1 MKKVKILGDTIN
13 KVADTSTVFEFSL
26 LNEGQSQDVTG
37 KAVSFTIANDSGY
50 LFDLPAVVDGN
61 VVSLDF
67 SNELLKQLTPDT
79 YHMEVSVTNAD
90 GDVEVYPSQGT
101 IDFRVGKNL
110 HGTQGEL
117 VTQITFDTVLRS
129 VDEKI
134 AEYTKTIVKGDKG
147 DTGPQGAQ
155 GPKGDKGDQGIQGAI
170 GPKGDKGDTG
180 PQGPIG
186 PQGIPGPAVKDGTVS
201 LSKLDDQLQE
211 NFISYNV
218 YQPTLYGAGGVNV
231 SNGKVTGFGTQNYWY
246 HAEYTVTPKS
256 ILMISFQKSD
266 NPAVMGHIFATDEL
280 DNVVASWEQGGGN
293 IEVLE
298 GYKITVP
305 EEATKVYV
313 QSFRN
318 YPIIAKILQYKSV
331 LDTVDDANSKLKS
344 QIENEFKAYKELN
357 NSNIYKFISRQG
369 TLDGYPEN
377 SNKAI
382 LNVKQNGFNYVR
394 VCVAFTS
401 DNVPVLIHDATIN
414 RVARNSDGSAIS
426 SSVNIADIT
435 LEQANTY
442 DWGIASGVIHKGMKI
457 PLLEDFLK
465 ICSFKSIFPT
475 LEFKPS
481 TATDEQLKSIIDM
494 LNQYGLVDKTYFT
507 TNVDAILLSVNKINP
522 AINIGFI
529 ANLNLPIKVD
539 YAMQFKTSLN
549 KVRIDMFDT
558 DTPSID
564 VINYASSKGV
574 GIKVGSAYSLADI
587 VKFASM
593 GVTDI
598 EVANVAFPAT
608 SLNEYYDTL

>member
-1 MKKVKILGDTIN
+1 M
-13 KVADTSTVFEFSL
+13 
-26 LNEGQSQDVTG
+26 
-37 KAVSFTIANDSGY
+37 
-50 LFDLPAVVDGN
+50 P
-61 VVSLDF
+61 
-67 SNELLKQLTPDT
+67 
-79 YHMEVSVTNAD
+79 D
-90 GDVEVYPSQGT
+90 GDVAKYPTEGGAKFRIENNLKETTGKLVPNVTFDSVLEYIDNEVYKLT
-101 IDFRVGKNL
+101 KNL
-110 HGTQGEL
+110 KGETGDIGTQGPEGEPGP
-117 VTQITFDTVLRS
+117 R
-129 VDEKI
+129 
-134 AEYTKTIVKGDKG
+134 
-147 DTGPQGAQ
+147 GPQGV
-155 GPKGDKGDQGIQGAI
+155 
-170 GPKGDKGDTG
+170 
-180 PQGPIG
+180 
-186 PQGIPGPAVKDGTVS
+186 PGPAVEDGTIS

-218 YQPTLYGAGGVNV
+218 YQPMLYGAGGVNV

-246 HAEYTVTPKS
+246 HAEYHVDQNS

-266 NPAVMGHIFATDEL
+266 NTAVTGHIFATDEL

-305 EEATKVYV
+305 SEAKKIYV

-318 YPIIAKILQYKSV
+318 FPIVAKIMQYKSV
-331 LDTVDDANSKLKS
+331 LENIHDADSKLKS
-344 QIENEFKAYKELN
+344 QIDDELKVYNELN
-357 NSNIYKFISRQG
+357 NSNIYHFISRQG
-369 TLDGYPEN
+369 TLGDYPEN

-442 DWGIASGVIHKGMKI
+442 DWGIASGVIHKGIKI

-481 TATDEQLKSIIDM
+481 TATDEQLKYIIDM
-494 LNQYGLVDKTYFT
+494 VNKYGLSDKTYFT
-507 TNVDAILLSVNKINP
+507 SNVDQILLSVNKINP

-529 ANLNLPIKVD
+529 AHLNLPIKVD
-539 YAMQFKTSLN
+539 YAMNFKTNLN

-574 GIKVGSAYSLADI
+574 GIKAGSAYSMADI

-608 SLNEYYDTL
+608 SLNEYYDNL